1 MQRKQRRPGGE
12 QREMDGKGACVCTAQ
27 VRDGERERERGR
39 GSTVEPVRSSS
50 ALLPSVHVSTAV
62 RVDVR
67 SYLFVFL
74 AKRDWSHGL
83 I

>member
-1 MQRKQRRPGGE
+1 
-12 QREMDGKGACVCTAQ
+12 MDGKAACVCPAQ
-27 VRDGERERERGR
+27 VRDGERERGR